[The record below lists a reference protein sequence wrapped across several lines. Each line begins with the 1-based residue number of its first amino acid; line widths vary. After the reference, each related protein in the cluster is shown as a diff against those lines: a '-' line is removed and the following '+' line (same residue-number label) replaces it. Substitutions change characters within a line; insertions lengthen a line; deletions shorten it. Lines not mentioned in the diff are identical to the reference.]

1 MQAERLI
8 FRDAISHIARTNY
21 STHGFYPL
29 YPARFI
35 PQIPRYFIREYM
47 HNHEAL
53 LDNFAGCGTSL
64 VEAKLLGYD
73 SYGIEINPLGR
84 LMTEVKTT
92 PLDLNVLQENKK
104 KLDENLAAVDPL
116 IPEFPYRDMW
126 FDKSVQ
132 ERLGRLLAAIRKV
145 HNEKARKFMLLCL
158 AGIVRKCANA
168 DPLMLKPVFTKRM
181 HKLVEAGRRI
191 EVYKLFNEKFAENS
205 QKIAAFSSFLNYD
218 TAEAKVIGDDARHV
232 DLPDGSIRLCV
243 TSPPFITA
251 QDYFR
256 ETKLEIYWTG
266 LCTYKESL
274 ELSRQMIGIDISVVK
289 QEDASKLHQIKESY
303 SKKID
308 KAIADV
314 YERDPRRAYIMYHY
328 FREIRKAFE
337 ETKRVLDDE
346 GIFALT
352 IGDSVIRKIRIP
364 THEFIIDVAES
375 VGFKATKITYDLIKT
390 HNLVPFRNKTAG
402 VIKTEWAIVLVKN

>member
-8 FRDAISHIARTNY
+8 FRDAISNIARTNY

-47 HNHEAL
+47 HNHHAL

-64 VEAKLLGYD
+64 VESKLLGYD
-73 SYGIEINPLGR
+73 SYAVEINPLGR

-92 PLDLNVLQENKK
+92 PLDLNVLEENKK
-104 KLDENLAAVDPL
+104 KLDEYLATVDPI
-116 IPEFPYRDMW
+116 IPDFPYRDMW
-126 FDKSVQ
+126 FAKSVR
-132 ERLGRLLAAIRKV
+132 ERLGRLLAAICKV
-145 HNEKARKFMLLCL
+145 HNEKARKFMLVCL
-158 AGIVRKCANA
+158 AGIVRKCSNA

-181 HKLVEAGRRI
+181 HKLADEGRTI
-191 EVYKLFNEKFAENS
+191 NVYRLFNEKFAENS

-218 TAEAKVIGDDARHV
+218 TAEAKVIGNDARHI
-232 DLPDGSIRLCV
+232 DLPDESIRLCV

-266 LCTYKESL
+266 LCTYEESL
-274 ELSRQMIGIDISVVK
+274 NLSREMIGIDISVVRRK
-289 QEDASKLHQIKESY
+289 DAKELHQIGKPHFEN
-303 SKKID
+303 ID
-308 KAIADV
+308 KAIAAV
-314 YERDPRRAYIMYHY
+314 YERDDRRAYIMYHY
-328 FREIRKAFE
+328 FREIREAFE
-337 ETKRVLDDE
+337 ETRRVLDDE

-352 IGDSVIRKIRIP
+352 IGDSVIRKIPIP
-364 THEFIIDVAES
+364 THELIIDVAES
-375 VGFKATKITYDLIKT
+375 VGFKVKKVTYDLIKT

-402 VIKTEWAIVLVKN
+402 VIKTEWAIVLMKH